1 MAMRDAA
8 ERRDRQNK
16 AMATGCVVLLLTAIA
31 VPILVISAVVFSDE
45 RAVLNSYDAAPACA
59 AGASA
64 EASCKREV
72 EYQVAFEDGHA
83 GHDAAYYLE
92 LTSASGDSTRIQLEN
107 NTGVWPAASGE
118 TVTVTSWRGI
128 PVSVSDGRYVSQL
141 VGAPAL
147 QRGDGAY
154 GTLWIAGAVYLYLM
168 LIALVPRAAGPLLL
182 VPAAALIT
190 GIALHG
196 EIVGG
201 PWTHDLLLFV
211 FALPVV
217 LFLIALVPK
226 RRRRRG

>member
-1 MAMRDAA
+1 MAIR
-8 ERRDRQNK
+8 
-16 AMATGCVVLLLTAIA
+16 
-31 VPILVISAVVFSDE
+31 
-45 RAVLNSYDAAPACA
+45 
-59 AGASA
+59 
-64 EASCKREV
+64 
-72 EYQVAFEDGHA
+72 
-83 GHDAAYYLE
+83 DAAYYLE
-92 LTSASGDSTRIQLEN
+92 LTSTSGDSTRIQLEN
-107 NTGVWPAASGE
+107 NTEVWPAASRE

-154 GTLWIAGAVYLYLM
+154 GTLWIAGAVYVYLM
-168 LIALVPRAAGPLLL
+168 LIALVPRAVAPLLL
-182 VPAAALIT
+182 VPAAAVIT

-217 LFLIALVPK
+217 LFLIALVP
-226 RRRRRG
+226 RPRRRRG